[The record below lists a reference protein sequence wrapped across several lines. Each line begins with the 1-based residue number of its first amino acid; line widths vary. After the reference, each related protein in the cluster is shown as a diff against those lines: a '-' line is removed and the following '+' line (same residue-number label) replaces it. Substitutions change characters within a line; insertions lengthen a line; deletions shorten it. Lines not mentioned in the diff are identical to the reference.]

1 MQIRIRIIKV
11 IFDIGDFLK
20 KQGIKK
26 SYRDLAGE
34 LNLDNKTLYNWR
46 KSKKKQKLLQII
58 AKGYLFEKLECDV
71 KYFMDNDKGL

>member
-1 MQIRIRIIKV
+1 MQTRIIKAM
-11 IFDIGDFLK
+11 FDIGDFLK

-46 KSKKKQKLLQII
+46 KSKKKQKLLRII
-58 AKGYLFEKLECDV
+58 AKGYLFEKLECNV
-71 KYFMDNDKGL
+71 KSFMDNDKGL